1 MLLHNEMYKNLRK
14 INVFIVIGL
23 AAAIIGAF
31 SLNLLFDSLWL
42 FPKTVHAASGLNG
55 DPSDPSTLRVSNYT
69 QFPDSTTNWE
79 STINASPGEVVSFAI
94 YYHNTG
100 AENVENLRISLFQ
113 PTGSSTSF
121 NVVSQ
126 LTSDNYDSLGGN
138 AVVNISASEQ
148 LVYIPGS
155 AKWYPNQSQT
165 PSQFPFGQ
173 SGDEV
178 VTGQGVNVGSISPGW
193 ATQGSVVA
201 RFQISNSGTGGSDP
215 LPSQDPTADL
225 KANFSD
231 TLVTLNNNEDLTLS
245 WSSLNSVSCNFSG
258 VFSSGVGVSGEL
270 TITPAHPFYPT
281 SDGATY
287 TITCDNGFGKSADDT
302 VTVNISGNNPGG
314 NPLPPAP
321 SSVDITANSSQGP
334 YTLSTNESFNL
345 EWISSNV
352 ISCTLSSVGVFSS
365 GVAVNDTLGPI
376 SPAHPYYPPEGGS
389 RTYEI
394 SCDNSGG
401 SSVTDSVVVTR
412 PTQPPQ
418 PPQPPVLDVSISN
431 QCGGLVDL
439 SWTLVSGATHYEIY
453 RNGVHV
459 LNVSLSQYTDI
470 NLSVGVSY
478 TYVVKAVLGPGNT
491 LASNTDSATASGA
504 CPPQV
509 SSVDITANSSQG
521 PYTLSTNE
529 SFNLEWISSN
539 VISCTLSSVGVFSS
553 GVAVNDTLGPISPAH
568 PYYPQE
574 GTSRTYNITCQN
586 SAGGTVTDSVTVVRP
601 GNPPQAPV
609 IAATTGTQCG
619 GTINVSWNQVSGA
632 TFYKV
637 FRNGNLI
644 ATTTENSFTDAVSVN
659 SSNSYTVKSVNNF
672 GDSTPSNQA
681 TAISSSSCPTA
692 PDKPTIT
699 AQTSTE
705 CGGKILISWGSV
717 SNATFYKV
725 FRDNTLI
732 ATTTNL
738 SFTDT
743 VSPGTN
749 HNYTLKATNNIGD
762 SAESDSKSASG
773 SNSCPLPPPLPTV
786 NLTANPESIN
796 QGQNSI
802 LSWTSTNTTSCSAP
816 WTTST
821 STDDSQVV
829 NPATTTTYSITCTGS
844 GGSATDTATV
854 NISVPLPPPDNTC
867 VIPTASSAQ
876 GAITFGQSFGSEL
889 TLQQILDNNGYNINA
904 LSDQKNYQVW
914 DVSGTASKV
923 KLVIKVIDNQA
934 DNKQVFGYFVN
945 GDKNTFQGL
954 FEVGNHTN
962 YALPIHNP
970 GDVVNVEINTLNI
983 SSIGFAIDTQSEN
996 SSKRFYTQTQFNHD
1010 GEIHAV
1016 VYNQASNKYV
1026 LTFEDLPKDNYD
1038 RDFQDLVLEISNVE
1052 CVGLQCNAPT
1062 FTSSSNVNGKVGE
1075 ALSYTIAAT
1084 STNSS
1089 SITYSVATS
1098 SLPNGLNF
1106 SGNTISGTPTST
1118 GTFKV
1123 LITATNDCGSTTFEL
1138 TIIISQLTPTVT
1150 LSADPSTIDKGQ
1162 NSTLSWTSSNVTSCS
1177 APWTNATTTAGFQVV
1192 SPESTTTYEISC
1204 VGAGGT
1210 ATSSATITVNTGG
1223 GGGNPPSVSLSANP
1237 SSIFLGAT
1245 STLSWNGSNVDS
1257 CVAPWATAT
1266 TTSGSQIV
1274 SPATTTSYSILC
1286 SGINGNASATTTIT
1300 VSATS
1305 SLSVILT
1312 ANPPTIPQGATST
1325 LSWTSNNATGCSAPW
1340 TSATTTSGNQIVN
1353 PATTT
1358 EYMIT
1363 CVNSSQSAT
1372 SSATVTVTQPIPSV
1386 TLTADPSSIN
1396 PGGSSTLSWT
1406 GSNVS
1411 SCTAAW
1417 TSATSTTGSQVVT
1430 PSSTTNYEII
1440 CSGSFGNAT
1449 GTATVTVATGG
1460 GGGGGGGSSRGSR
1473 GGDRIRP
1480 IGEVLGAST
1489 SCDYLRD
1496 YLRIGWNN
1504 DPIEVMKLQIFLREL
1519 EGFKNLQVTG
1529 VFDQATFDAVAV
1541 FQVRYQPDILTPW
1554 GYAQGQYTGFVYI
1567 LTKKKVNEI
1576 VCQRAFPLNAGQE
1589 LEIEEFRAFMESLR
1603 ARGISSGILGPG
1615 FEEPTIVPTNPQFPQ
1630 LPIYNPETPTT
1641 TTPTT
1646 TFPVSGFGEKFSGV
1660 AGAILS
1666 GPQGWNESL
1675 NAILIFL
1682 AILLL
1687 IYLISTAVVENQTK
1701 TPLPDPKTL
1710 RERKMLYFL
1719 IGIIV
1724 AIIGSFILK
1733 YYDII
1738 LPLLVL
1744 LIILASTALWMSF
1757 NDRSKVSMQ
1766 SGELNL
1772 EGEE

>member
-42 FPKTVHAASGLNG
+42 FPKTVHAESGLNG

-321 SSVDITANSSQGP
+321 
-334 YTLSTNESFNL
+334 
-345 EWISSNV
+345 
-352 ISCTLSSVGVFSS
+352 
-365 GVAVNDTLGPI
+365 
-376 SPAHPYYPPEGGS
+376 
-389 RTYEI
+389 
-394 SCDNSGG
+394 
-401 SSVTDSVVVTR
+401 
-412 PTQPPQ
+412 
-418 PPQPPVLDVSISN
+418 
-431 QCGGLVDL
+431 
-439 SWTLVSGATHYEIY
+439 
-453 RNGVHV
+453 
-459 LNVSLSQYTDI
+459 
-470 NLSVGVSY
+470 
-478 TYVVKAVLGPGNT
+478 
-491 LASNTDSATASGA
+491 
-504 CPPQV
+504 

-854 NISVPLPPPDNTC
+854 NVSVPFPPPDNTC
-867 VIPTASSAQ
+867 VIPSASSAQ

-1312 ANPPTIPQGATST
+1312 ANPPTIPLGATST

-1460 GGGGGGGSSRGSR
+1460 GGGGGGGRDRKSTRLNSSH
-1473 GGDRIRP
+1473 
-1480 IGEVLGAST
+1480 
-1489 SCDYLRD
+1489 
-1496 YLRIGWNN
+1496 
-1504 DPIEVMKLQIFLREL
+1504 
-1519 EGFKNLQVTG
+1519 
-1529 VFDQATFDAVAV
+1529 
-1541 FQVRYQPDILTPW
+1541 
-1554 GYAQGQYTGFVYI
+1554 
-1567 LTKKKVNEI
+1567 
-1576 VCQRAFPLNAGQE
+1576 
-1589 LEIEEFRAFMESLR
+1589 
-1603 ARGISSGILGPG
+1603 
-1615 FEEPTIVPTNPQFPQ
+1615 
-1630 LPIYNPETPTT
+1630 
-1641 TTPTT
+1641 
-1646 TFPVSGFGEKFSGV
+1646 
-1660 AGAILS
+1660 
-1666 GPQGWNESL
+1666 
-1675 NAILIFL
+1675 
-1682 AILLL
+1682 
-1687 IYLISTAVVENQTK
+1687 
-1701 TPLPDPKTL
+1701 
-1710 RERKMLYFL
+1710 
-1719 IGIIV
+1719 
-1724 AIIGSFILK
+1724 
-1733 YYDII
+1733 
-1738 LPLLVL
+1738 
-1744 LIILASTALWMSF
+1744 
-1757 NDRSKVSMQ
+1757 
-1766 SGELNL
+1766 
-1772 EGEE
+1772 